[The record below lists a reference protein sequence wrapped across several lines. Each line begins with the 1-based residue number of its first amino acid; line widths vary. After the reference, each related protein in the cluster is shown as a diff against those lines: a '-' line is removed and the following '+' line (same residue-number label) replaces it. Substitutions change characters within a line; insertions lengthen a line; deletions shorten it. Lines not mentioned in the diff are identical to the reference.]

1 MTSYCFIY
9 LLRKPLNYYHYY
21 FNYHFCHALRKKS
34 GFDRRCCCLSMSSQ
48 VLPQPRVPSTDGKE
62 YRCIKLENGLT
73 VLLIADTRVPL
84 HLIEEEELTSSYEVQ
99 GDGDEEE
106 PEEEEEE
113 EDELEE
119 DEGIEDEE
127 KEDDLP
133 QNEFRYLKN
142 SAAGLC
148 VGVGSFS
155 DPDELPGLAHF
166 LEHMIFMGSEK
177 FPDENSF
184 TNFISNHGGSDN
196 ASTDS
201 ETTVFQFETQRKYF
215 REGLDRFA
223 QFFIGPLLK
232 KDSMM
237 REREAVDSEFQMALQ
252 EDMMRKQQ
260 LFACLSKK
268 DHPMGKFSWGN
279 IKSLV
284 PENMDED
291 SIRKILLN
299 FRERHYTAQ
308 SMTLAVQSQ
317 DTLDNLQSLVE
328 MSFSSIPNNGL
339 EKETFGHLLDPFKTE
354 EYNKIYKVVP
364 IQNIYELNLNWAFPP
379 LMEKYKVK
387 PLHYLSWIIG
397 HEGKGSL
404 ISFLRDKVMALNITA
419 GNSGCGFEMN
429 STYSSFLITIEL
441 TKAGFEKYES
451 VIEYMYSY
459 LTMLVKEGPSER
471 IFNEIQ
477 KIEKLDFDFGDEELP
492 LDNVQTICENM
503 QFYSPERYL
512 DGDNL
517 MFDYDETLIKE
528 CTETL
533 LNSNHVNVIVMAR
546 EFSDSTDKVEP
557 WFKTKY
563 SVEDISKDRINKW
576 KSLPP
581 NNIFH
586 LPEVNKY
593 IAENTEI
600 KSIPQKHIH
609 DYPVRILKEDIGEL
623 FYKKD
628 ELFKLPRAIIYLH
641 FSSDLLLCG
650 EVENSV
656 CLDLMVNSIVHLM
669 VEDTYAADLAQMHFE
684 FFSSERGIVLKIN
697 GLNDKLGLLLSE
709 IVKHLKALEDEL
721 TPEKFEAV
729 KEQTTSSYFNYFIKP
744 TKAARDLRLSL
755 LQNVFY
761 GVQLRHSII
770 DSVDIIK
777 VKNFASL
784 FKKQI
789 YIQGLVQGNVT
800 LDDAKGYFNI
810 AKTVF
815 NGIKPIP
822 IPKEVCCN
830 EIPIGEKFMRIKGLH
845 PKDNNTVI
853 TNYYQYGPG
862 DIKTHA
868 LFEILCLAIEEP
880 VFDVLRS
887 KEQLGYLVF
896 STLRNTYGIFGVS
909 ITINSQEN
917 KHKVEYVDERIE
929 AFLNHFNEV
938 EISCMTETRF
948 QELLETLIKMKKAA
962 DVSLEEEMG
971 RHWCEIVS
979 REYVFDR
986 NNQEAQLYENNAFR
1000 LKDLKDL
1007 MKRLFLHKPSV
1018 RKLSVQVV
1026 GTDLEH
1032 EESNAN
1038 IDECTLQTKKY
1049 KIELVAP
1056 TDKFVTDL
1064 ESFKNTL
1071 KTHPVIHITK

>member
-1 MTSYCFIY
+1 
-9 LLRKPLNYYHYY
+9 
-21 FNYHFCHALRKKS
+21 
-34 GFDRRCCCLSMSSQ
+34 MSSQ

-223 QFFIGPLLK
+223 Q
-232 KDSMM
+232 
-237 REREAVDSEFQMALQ
+237 EAVDSEFQMALQ
-252 EDMMRKQQ
+252 EDMMRENSNC
-260 LFACLSKK
+260 FACLSKK

-339 EKETFGHLLDPFKTE
+339 EKETF
-354 EYNKIYKVVP
+354 
-364 IQNIYELNLNWAFPP
+364 
-379 LMEKYKVK
+379 VK

-755 LQNVFY
+755 LQMYFT
-761 GVQLRHSII
+761 
-770 DSVDIIK
+770 
-777 VKNFASL
+777 
-784 FKKQI
+784 QI

-868 LFEILCLAIEEP
+868 LFEILCLAVEEP

-887 KEQLGYLVF
+887 KEQLGK
-896 STLRNTYGIFGVS
+896 I
-909 ITINSQEN
+909 